1 MPETV
6 LHAIWECPTLTPV
19 WDSILEFS
27 FRTNHSFQDIQELIL
42 FANEKEKNVELMVV
56 MMWTIWTRRNQ
67 IRVQQNAFPIAHVVP
82 NARQMLSV
90 FQRENKVHH
99 APVSAPSTG
108 RVTWIPPPENSL
120 KINFDGALFKDINK
134 AGLGVI
140 IRDNQGQVLASL
152 SEQVQLSCSSDL
164 VEAIAAARAIALA
177 HDLSLS
183 NYILEGDSDK
193 VITALKRNDDSL
205 SEFGHILAS
214 AKSLTDVNC
223 ITFSHTRRI
232 GNAVAHNLAKH
243 ARHVIGIKV
252 WMEDVPSHLHSV
264 LCADY
269 G

>member
-1 MPETV
+1 
-6 LHAIWECPTLTPV
+6 
-19 WDSILEFS
+19 
-27 FRTNHSFQDIQELIL
+27 
-42 FANEKEKNVELMVV
+42 
-56 MMWTIWTRRNQ
+56 
-67 IRVQQNAFPIAHVVP
+67 
-82 NARQMLSV
+82 MLSV
-90 FQRENKVHH
+90 FHRENRVHH

-108 RVTWIPPPENSL
+108 RVTWIPPSENSL

-152 SEQVQLSCSSDL
+152 SEQVQLPCSSDL

-193 VITALKRNDDSL
+193 VIIALKRNDDSL

-214 AKSLTDVNC
+214 AKTLTDVNC

-232 GNAVAHNLAKH
+232 DNAVAHNLAKH
-243 ARHVIGIKV
+243 ARHVIGFKV

>member
-1 MPETV
+1 
-6 LHAIWECPTLTPV
+6 
-19 WDSILEFS
+19 
-27 FRTNHSFQDIQELIL
+27 
-42 FANEKEKNVELMVV
+42 
-56 MMWTIWTRRNQ
+56 
-67 IRVQQNAFPIAHVVP
+67 
-82 NARQMLSV
+82 MLSA
-90 FQRENKVHH
+90 FQHENRVHH

-152 SEQVQLSCSSDL
+152 SEQVQLPCSSDL
-164 VEAIAAARAIALA
+164 VEAIAAAWAIALA

-232 GNAVAHNLAKH
+232 GNAIAHNLAKH
-243 ARHVIGIKV
+243 ARHVIGFKV

-264 LCADY
+264 LCVNY